1 MMFVSM
7 QDSLKKDSS
16 HSEYLIK
23 NSKKCKDLERIE
35 VGLGIRN
42 DKDFVQS

>member
-23 NSKKCKDLERIE
+23 TNSKKCKDLERIE
-35 VGLGIRN
+35 VGLGIRD
-42 DKDFVQS
+42 DKDLV